1 MGDGQATRRRLLDA
15 AATEFARYGIAGAR
29 VDRIA
34 AAAPANKAQ
43 IYAWFTSKDGLFDA
57 VFAEHLALIVDLVP
71 LDATDLPGYAVR
83 LYDSYLER
91 PEVVLLAT
99 WARLER
105 VPAGDLLTPAADD
118 VAAKHAAIAD
128 AQDRGLVTAEMAPA
142 DVYSLVI
149 ALSMAWSP
157 ASVTVAADPGD
168 DPAEHDRRRTALA
181 TAVRGAF
188 APREHRSGA

>member
-1 MGDGQATRRRLLDA
+1 VGDGQATRRRLLDA
-15 AATEFARYGIAGAR
+15 AASEFARYGIAGAR

-43 IYAWFTSKDGLFDA
+43 IYAWFSSKDGLFDA

-83 LYDSYLER
+83 LYDSHLER

-105 VPAGDLLTPAADD
+105 VPTGDLLTTVAAD
-118 VAAKHAAIAD
+118 VASKHAAIAD
-128 AQDRGLVTAEMAPA
+128 AQERGLVTAVMTPA

-149 ALSMAWSP
+149 GLSMAWSP
-157 ASVTVAADPGD
+157 ASVTVTAAPDD
-168 DPAEHDRRRTALA
+168 DPAEHERRRTALA
-181 TAVRGAF
+181 AAVRGAF
-188 APREHRSGA
+188 APREQRSGA

>member
-1 MGDGQATRRRLLDA
+1 VGDGQATRRRLLDA
-15 AATEFARYGIAGAR
+15 AAAEFARYGIAGAR

-83 LYDSYLER
+83 LYDSHLER

-105 VPAGDLLTPAADD
+105 VQTGDLLTPAADD
-118 VAAKHAAIAD
+118 VASKHAAIAQ
-128 AQDRGLVTAEMAPA
+128 AQDRGLVTAEMTPA

-149 ALSMAWSP
+149 GLSMAWSP
-157 ASVTVAADPGD
+157 ASVTVTAAPADA
-168 DPAEHDRRRTALA
+168 PAEHERRRTALA
-181 TAVRGAF
+181 AAVRGAF

>member
-1 MGDGQATRRRLLDA
+1 VGDGRATRRRLLDA
-15 AATEFARYGIAGAR
+15 AAAEFARYGIAGAR

-118 VAAKHAAIAD
+118 VAGKHAAIGE
-128 AQDRGLVTAEMAPA
+128 AQERGLVTAEMAPA

-157 ASVTVAADPGD
+157 ASVTVAAAPGD
-168 DPAEHDRRRTALA
+168 DHAEHERRRAALA
-181 TAVRGAF
+181 AAVRGAF
-188 APREHRSGA
+188 TPRDHRSGA

>member
-1 MGDGQATRRRLLDA
+1 VGDGRATRRRLLDA
-15 AATEFARYGIAGAR
+15 AASEFARCGIAGAR

-83 LYDSYLER
+83 LYESYLAR

-105 VPAGDLLTPAADD
+105 VQTGDLLTPAAAD
-118 VAAKHAAIAD
+118 VASKHAAIEE
-128 AQDRGLVTAEMAPA
+128 AQDRGLVTADMTPA

-157 ASVTVAADPGD
+157 ASVTIAADPGD
-168 DPAEHDRRRTALA
+168 DPAEHERRCAALA
-181 TAVRGAF
+181 AAVRGAF